1 MSRYRTFA
9 CELYPD
15 DLEHLK
21 VLEYIKKYFEYAYIL
36 HDKDIWD
43 EEKVDDDGVTIHKVG
58 DLKKPHYHVVLNFK
72 NARSIEKLKD
82 ELGLKHIETCNFYF
96 YIRYLIHKDNP
107 RKFQYSEDEIITNME
122 LRVHNALKRD
132 YNSKEQDTRIL
143 LDFIYSQSKQSF
155 LTLKQLTDFAI
166 EHDCLLDLKKNIHFY
181 KYFIDD
187 IGYRRY

>member
-15 DLEHLK
+15 DPEHLK
-21 VLEYIKKYFEYAYIL
+21 VLEYIKNYFEYAYIL
-36 HDKDIWD
+36 HDKDLWD

-82 ELGLKHIETCNFYF
+82 ELGLKHLETCNFYF
-96 YIRYLIHKDNP
+96 YIRYLIHKDSP
-107 RKFQYSEDEIITNME
+107 RKYQYSEDEIITNME

-132 YNSKEQDTRIL
+132 YNSQEQDTRIL
-143 LDFIYSQSKQSF
+143 LDFIYSQSNQSF
-155 LTLKQLTDFAI
+155 LTLKQLTDFAM

-187 IGYRRY
+187 IGYRRF